1 MSPLSIFQIDTNDS
15 GTTCTFYRRDGT
27 ADGDPHQNLW
37 CWLGQGTT
45 GSTLTHSPSVSHGR
59 EKTRYRFI
67 NSHQDTFK
75 SISVWA
81 ACLVSP
87 AFLICLKCKRRKK
100 KKKSR
105 QRWRWALQTPQP
117 GEMENSWGSVL
128 PQCRPAPRLLL
139 SGSNQTALGLS
150 KDPVPL
156 FISTVARTPLIGI
169 LQLGH
174 GHCLSSAVKSLRLVN
189 VELWSPQMPDW
200 AAPLRYLN
208 ASISISSQ
216 TRIRLLWIHIC
227 CRALCVCWRQCEGTP
242 SKEIQLLFL
251 FMKSKNPK
259 MQIKT

>member
-1 MSPLSIFQIDTNDS
+1 MYIKMHAKYSLCLNASSTHLMIMNDFRDRNWMQLFRLSATENADWWPTAHLFLMAERK
-15 GTTCTFYRRDGT
+15 CTVV
-27 ADGDPHQNLW
+27 L
-37 CWLGQGTT
+37 
-45 GSTLTHSPSVSHGR
+45 STLTRTHSKVSQC
-59 EKTRYRFI
+59 EQPALWAPLFQY
-67 NSHQDTFK
+67 
-75 SISVWA
+75 VWNA
-81 ACLVSP
+81 
-87 AFLICLKCKRRKK
+87 

-117 GEMENSWGSVL
+117 EEMENSWGSAL
-128 PQCRPAPRLLL
+128 PQCRPAPCLLL

-227 CRALCVCWRQCEGTP
+227 CRALCVCQRQSEGTP
-242 SKEIQLLFL
+242 SKEMQLLFL

-259 MQIKT
+259 CK